1 MTNLIQ
7 SVGPGD
13 HVLGLASA
21 RVTLVGYGDYEDRES
36 ARAQLLV
43 EHLLSGFGEVVR
55 FAFRHFPVARLHPH
69 AVAAAEAAEAA
80 GVQDRFWPMHEM
92 LFAHRD
98 ALALPSL
105 LAYAKRLGLD
115 VDRFA
120 AELELGSHSTKVN
133 GDFHSGLRSGVHS
146 TPAFFIDGVRF
157 DGRFDGPELQLTLR
171 QAAEA
176 PPRPTSSASF
186 RAVPRAPGT

>member
-1 MTNLIQ
+1 
-7 SVGPGD
+7 
-13 HVLGLASA
+13 
-21 RVTLVGYGDYEDRES
+21 
-36 ARAQLLV
+36 
-43 EHLLSGFGEVVR
+43 
-55 FAFRHFPVARLHPH
+55 VA
-69 AVAAAEAAEAA
+69 AAEAAEAAEAA

-92 LFAHRD
+92 LFTHRD
-98 ALALPSL
+98 ALALPNL

-157 DGRFDGPELQLTLR
+157 DGRFDGPELQISLR
-171 QAAEA
+171 QAADA
-176 PPRPTSSASF
+176 PHPPASSATL
-186 RAVPRAPGT
+186 RTVPRSQGT